1 MNEKG
6 EYISDGSGN
15 IIMYGPNY
23 QFKEGVYDIILE
35 YEVLKSNDDIAGV
48 FDIVKDEK
56 EIFASTAIIGG

>member
-1 MNEKG
+1 
-6 EYISDGSGN
+6 
-15 IIMYGPNY
+15 MYGPNY